1 MPTIDT
7 VQTRGAWPLR
17 RAWQRFAHRVLLRAG
32 HHEPEA
38 YPTASWPS
46 CSSTSA
52 ADEVE
57 SELVEARRH
66 RSRYV
71 GVEEEPVSIA
81 EGILDDETY
90 DWAAVLEGM
99 VRTGG
104 APVVVDATIADANE
118 RARTRT
124 GIDVSH
130 TGSAGL
136 AGLIALRASG
146 DADPGERVAATVHRR
161 ASPVIRER
169 TRGGVAMRSFLG
181 RDILSLKDFERD
193 EFFHVF
199 HVADELKPYAR
210 DRRNGDLLAHKS
222 LVTAFY
228 QPSTRTRLP
237 RRPRCTGSEGTC
249 SGSATR
255 R

>member
-1 MPTIDT
+1 MRSRWEQASRMPTIDT

-17 RAWQRFAHRVLLRAG
+17 RAWQRFAHRVLLRA
-32 HHEPEA
+32 A
-38 YPTASWPS
+38 TMSRRRIPTASWPS

-90 DWAAVLEGM
+90 DWAAVLEGT

-104 APVVVDATIADANE
+104 VPVVVDDATIADANE
-118 RARTRT
+118 RARTDGDRREPHRFGWARGVT
-124 GIDVSH
+124 
-130 TGSAGL
+130 
-136 AGLIALRASG
+136 IALRASG

-181 RDILSLKDFERD
+181 RDIL
-193 EFFHVF
+193 
-199 HVADELKPYAR
+199 VAEGLRAR
-210 DRRNGDLLAHKS
+210 RVLPRLPRGRRAEAVREDRRNGDLLAHKS
-222 LVTAFY
+222 L
-228 QPSTRTRLP
+228 S
-237 RRPRCTGSEGTC
+237 
-249 SGSATR
+249 
-255 R
+255 